1 MYFLAT
7 ILLSSLLNAPFAS
20 QNDTV
25 KTKPIPESLKKLF
38 EQVVKQVKTTN
49 SNDYEIEIDGL
60 LVDDTKT
67 KTGKDFYDLFY
78 SGWEAPKG
86 AKNYTISVSEK
97 PFRLNSTL
105 IVVSINDNPVYQSV
119 LQPRQD
125 IVEGLSDDALSTTYS
140 YLANYEEIQKQLN
153 GDDMTGSGIF

>member
-60 LVDDTKT
+60 LVDDTK
-67 KTGKDFYDLFY
+67 KKKGKYF
-78 SGWEAPKG
+78 
-86 AKNYTISVSEK
+86 
-97 PFRLNSTL
+97 
-105 IVVSINDNPVYQSV
+105 
-119 LQPRQD
+119 
-125 IVEGLSDDALSTTYS
+125 
-140 YLANYEEIQKQLN
+140 
-153 GDDMTGSGIF
+153 